1 MRGRCRVG
9 TEIGFARLQEVCA
22 EKKITIYADNISQYV
37 VQDNI
42 NTSPYKGFF
51 IRPYTP
57 LIIPIKL
64 HTIHFFVLQI
74 PLHPMKNSIPF
85 VVEYRYFLQLY
96 NSKFA
101 KLE

>member
-9 TEIGFARLQEVCA
+9 TEIGFARLQEAYA

-51 IRPYTP
+51 IRSHTP
-57 LIIPIKL
+57 LVIPIKL
-64 HTIHFFVLQI
+64 HIIHFFTFFGLTDS
-74 PLHPMKNSIPF
+74 PSPYEKFNPF
-85 VVEYRYFLQLY
+85 CGGV
-96 NSKFA
+96 
-101 KLE
+101 